1 MYIYIKYSM
10 MINLTTFLKTLFYK
24 YKRIVLANSTR
35 TLEGQLNKIFF
46 SLKKEK
52 ISKLTMN

>member
-1 MYIYIKYSM
+1 MYIYINYPM

-46 SLKKEK
+46 FTKKEK
-52 ISKLTMN
+52 NFKLTMN